1 MSGRIDIRAF
11 TDALVSHAAE
21 TGWFTQVN
29 SHEPKSAPNG
39 NLTGAVWV
47 QTLRP
52 DPGRSGLDVTS
63 AWLTFTLRIYAPMLQ
78 EPQDEID
85 PQIIDAVDDL
95 LTLFSGDFT
104 LDGMIREVD
113 LLGLSGTGLS
123 VQSGYLDVDRKKFRI
138 VDITI
143 PLGLSDVWDQAA

>member
-1 MSGRIDIRAF
+1 MTIEIRAY

-21 TGWFTQVN
+21 TGWFTRVN
-29 SHEPKSAPNG
+29 SHEPKSAPHG
-39 NLTGAVWV
+39 DLSAAVWV

-52 DPGRSGLDVTS
+52 DAQRSGLAATS
-63 AWLTFTLRIYAPMLQ
+63 VWLTFTLRVYVPMLQ

-85 PQIIDAVDDL
+85 PQIIEAVDDL
-95 LTLFSGDFT
+95 ISLYSSDFT

-113 LLGLSGTGLS
+113 LIGQSGTGLS
-123 VQSGYLDVDRKKFRI
+123 VQSGYLDIDRRKFRI

-143 PLGLSDVWDQAA
+143 PLGLNDVWDQAA

>member
-1 MSGRIDIRAF
+1 MTIEIRAL
-11 TDALVSHAAE
+11 TDALVSHASE
-21 TGWFTQVN
+21 TGWFARVN

-39 NLTGAVWV
+39 SLSAAVWI

-52 DPGRSGLDVTS
+52 DQQRSGLAVTS
-63 AWLTFTLRIYAPMLQ
+63 AWLTFTLRIYTEMLQ

-85 PQIIDAVDDL
+85 PQIIDATDDL
-95 LTLFSGDFT
+95 IRLYSTDFT

-113 LLGLSGTGLS
+113 LLGQSGTGLS
-123 VQSGYLDVDRKKFRI
+123 VQSGYLDIDRRKFRI

-143 PLGLSDVWDQAA
+143 PLGLNDVWDQAP